1 MNKPVI
7 KYTVCNVTLKKV
19 YTIVW
24 GQLDFLIIIKY
35 FYFEAFFFKS
45 ECNNLIKG
53 DSKVIYKVTKDFYF

>member
-35 FYFEAFFFKS
+35 FYFEDFFLKL
-45 ECNNLIKG
+45 NAINW
-53 DSKVIYKVTKDFYF
+53 SKVTAKSIIR

>member
-35 FYFEAFFFKS
+35 FYFEAFFLKL
-45 ECNNLIKG
+45 NAITW
-53 DSKVIYKVTKDFYF
+53 SKVTAKSFIR